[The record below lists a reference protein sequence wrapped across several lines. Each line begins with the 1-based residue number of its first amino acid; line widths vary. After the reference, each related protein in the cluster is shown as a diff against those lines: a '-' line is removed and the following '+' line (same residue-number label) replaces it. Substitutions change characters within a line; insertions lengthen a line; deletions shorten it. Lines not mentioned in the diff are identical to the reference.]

1 MNRSTN
7 LRIGVLSFVLLA
19 AACAQK
25 ASEEDKQAQEPE
37 PATSDSKAT
46 TRQDNE
52 LTEAE
57 VKDYLDGKSIDL
69 SSIAEAAKDGA
80 AKTPQSLVLKKSNI
94 RAVRILTGI
103 SVDRGTWDH
112 EITLLYDNGPESYAV
127 ELSVEHRMVAN
138 QQAFFG
144 FKVKRVVKQ

>member
-1 MNRSTN
+1 M
-7 LRIGVLSFVLLA
+7 LRIVALSFVLLP

-37 PATSDSKAT
+37 SATSDSKAT
-46 TRQDNE
+46 TRPDGD

-57 VKDYLDGKSIDL
+57 VKEYLDGKSIDL
-69 SSIAEAAKDGA
+69 SGIAEAAKDGA
-80 AKTPQSLVLKKSNI
+80 AKTPQLLVLKKSNI
-94 RAVRILTGI
+94 RAVRIHGGI
-103 SVDRGTWDH
+103 SVSSGPWTHD
-112 EITLLYDNGPESYAV
+112 ITLLYDNGPESYAV

-144 FKVKRVVKQ
+144 FKVNRVVKQ